1 MCTSPDATIKEMLQM
16 RQLSHV
22 KLANFLSGERYGLP
36 DVGGPPDFLIPV
48 SAFLIEEIVGKYLV
62 VLRPC
67 SNGELEIDR
76 TAEGPKITA
85 RKVNGIVYNNNI
97 RLYGNLG
104 TVANDAATVAISL
117 GTAQLAEDFED
128 MPCGIVDEIPTPPTP
143 PPSTPD

>member
-1 MCTSPDATIKEMLQM
+1 MCTSPDATIKEKLQM

-36 DVGGPPDFLIPV
+36 GVGGPPDFLIPV
-48 SAFLIEEIVGKYLV
+48 SSFLIQDIVGKYLV
-62 VLRPC
+62 VLRTC

-85 RKVNGIVYNNNI
+85 SVVNGIVYNNTI
-97 RLYGNLG
+97 RLYGHLE
-104 TVANDAATVAISL
+104 TVVNDDATVAVSL

-128 MPCGIVDEIPTPPTP
+128 IPCGIVDEIPTPPTP
-143 PPSTPD
+143 D